1 MVVTQI
7 TGISKSRYQIYLDG
21 EFAFILYKGE
31 LRQYQVREQQELS
44 EDVYQHIVGEVL
56 PKRAKLRCM
65 NLLQSKDYT
74 QKQLEDKLHQGKYPS
89 SCIEEAISYVKSYGY
104 VDDERYARSYIEYH
118 IESRSRSRIEMDLM
132 RRGIARETIRT
143 TFEELGQMGV
153 EQDELALVRDI
164 LHKKNYNPET
174 ATKQETQKM
183 YGLLYRKGFRSNT
196 ITRALLLD
204 IT

>member
-21 EFAFILYKGE
+21 EFAFVLYKGE
-31 LRQYQVREQQELS
+31 LRQYQVKEQQELS
-44 EDVYQHIVGEVL
+44 EDAYQHIVGEVL

-74 QKQLEDKLHQGKYPS
+74 QKQLEDKLRQGEYPA
-89 SCIEEAISYVKSYGY
+89 SCIEEAIAYVKSYGY

-132 RRGIARETIRT
+132 RKGIAKENIRSA
-143 TFEELGQMGV
+143 FEELEQLGV
-153 EQDELALVRDI
+153 EQDELALARDI

-174 ATKQETQKM
+174 ATRQETQKM

>member
-1 MVVTQI
+1 
-7 TGISKSRYQIYLDG
+7 
-21 EFAFILYKGE
+21 
-31 LRQYQVREQQELS
+31 
-44 EDVYQHIVGEVL
+44 
-56 PKRAKLRCM
+56 
-65 NLLQSKDYT
+65 
-74 QKQLEDKLHQGKYPS
+74 
-89 SCIEEAISYVKSYGY
+89 
-104 VDDERYARSYIEYH
+104 
-118 IESRSRSRIEMDLM
+118 MDLM